1 MNCTYCSKEMQ
12 DATITAFDLQR
23 GYEEV
28 PFCSVSCLQQWLT
41 GKTIGMAVSLVLGTV
56 MAAAL
61 AAGMGV
67 SGLMFFFVPYMLR
80 QCHGLLTS
88 DAGGI
93 HQICR
98 DPAGRPDHRLPRL
111 QTGTG
116 AALLRASAPGAS
128 HLWRYDVKPQSTT

>member
-28 PFCSVSCLQQWLT
+28 LFCSVSCLQQWLT

-56 MAAAL
+56 VAAAL

-80 QCHGLLTS
+80 QCYGLLTS
-88 DAGGI
+88 DAGEFIKFAAILLGALTI
-93 HQICR
+93 VY
-98 DPAGRPDHRLPRL
+98 PAYKLVQELRYYGR
-111 QTGTG
+111 
-116 AALLRASAPGAS
+116 LRQELRVLG
-128 HLWRYDVKPQSTT
+128 DTM

>member
-41 GKTIGMAVSLVLGTV
+41 GKTIGMAISLVLGAV
-56 MAAAL
+56 VAAAL

-88 DAGGI
+88 DAGEFIKFAAILLGALTI
-93 HQICR
+93 VY
-98 DPAGRPDHRLPRL
+98 PAYKLVQELRYYGRLR
-111 QTGTG
+111 QE
-116 AALLRASAPGAS
+116 LRALG
-128 HLWRYDVKPQSTT
+128 DTM

>member
-56 MAAAL
+56 VAAAL

-88 DAGGI
+88 DAGEFIKFAAILLGALTI
-93 HQICR
+93 VY
-98 DPAGRPDHRLPRL
+98 PAYKLVQELRYYGR
-111 QTGTG
+111 
-116 AALLRASAPGAS
+116 LRRELRVLG
-128 HLWRYDVKPQSTT
+128 DTM

>member
-56 MAAAL
+56 VAAAL

-88 DAGGI
+88 DAGEFIKFAAILLGALTI
-93 HQICR
+93 VY
-98 DPAGRPDHRLPRL
+98 PAYKLVQELRYYGR
-111 QTGTG
+111 
-116 AALLRASAPGAS
+116 LRQELRIFG
-128 HLWRYDVKPQSTT
+128 DTM

>member
-28 PFCSVSCLQQWLT
+28 PFCSVSGLQQCLT

-56 MAAAL
+56 VAAAL

-88 DAGGI
+88 DAGEFIKFAAILLGALTI
-93 HQICR
+93 VY
-98 DPAGRPDHRLPRL
+98 PAYKLVQELRYYGR
-111 QTGTG
+111 
-116 AALLRASAPGAS
+116 LRQELRIFG
-128 HLWRYDVKPQSTT
+128 DTM

>member
-88 DAGGI
+88 DAGEFIKFAAILLGALTI
-93 HQICR
+93 VY
-98 DPAGRPDHRLPRL
+98 PAYKLVQELRYYGR
-111 QTGTG
+111 
-116 AALLRASAPGAS
+116 LRQELRIFG
-128 HLWRYDVKPQSTT
+128 DTM

>member
-67 SGLMFFFVPYMLR
+67 SGLMFFFVPNMLR
-80 QCHGLLTS
+80 QCQGLLTS
-88 DAGGI
+88 DAGEFIKFAAILLGALTI
-93 HQICR
+93 VY
-98 DPAGRPDHRLPRL
+98 PAYKLVQELRYYGR
-111 QTGTG
+111 
-116 AALLRASAPGAS
+116 LRQELRIFG
-128 HLWRYDVKPQSTT
+128 DTM

>member
-1 MNCTYCSKEMQ
+1 MNCTYCNKEMQ

-41 GKTIGMAVSLVLGTV
+41 GKTIGMAISLVLGAV
-56 MAAAL
+56 VAAAL

-80 QCHGLLTS
+80 QCCGLLTS
-88 DAGGI
+88 DAGEFIKFAAILLGALTI
-93 HQICR
+93 VY
-98 DPAGRPDHRLPRL
+98 PAYKLVQELRYYGR
-111 QTGTG
+111 
-116 AALLRASAPGAS
+116 LRQELRVFG
-128 HLWRYDVKPQSTT
+128 DTM